1 MVLTSTPEAQLS
13 PSSDVPV
20 SLTSDIAPH
29 HPKVAQRMA
38 LLALS
43 HTEVEHRLYE
53 VMRRETVAARRG
65 AGCFSIRRL
74 LALSGLRSH
83 GSVKRGCLRLM
94 EKRSIETISQGQP
107 QGGFLYRVYSPDEI
121 FARRLAVGM
130 APFPDEIRG
139 YASNRAF
146 GQLIQRVVE
155 RNDLT
160 RREALIVLCCI
171 EGMSNAEIG
180 KRLAIGEQTVKSH
193 LRRVFDKFGV
203 KRRTE
208 LLSCLL
214 MKRGGRKNRL
224 AEPRSSIQL
233 GDPNLKIGSSD

>member
-1 MVLTSTPEAQLS
+1 LPDAW
-13 PSSDVPV
+13 
-20 SLTSDIAPH
+20 
-29 HPKVAQRMA
+29 R
-38 LLALS
+38 
-43 HTEVEHRLYE
+43 
-53 VMRRETVAARRG
+53 
-65 AGCFSIRRL
+65 
-74 LALSGLRSH
+74 SGL
-83 GSVKRGCLRLM
+83 
-94 EKRSIETISQGQP
+94 
-107 QGGFLYRVYSPDEI
+107 
-121 FARRLAVGM
+121 